1 MDPPAPVTIT
11 TFDLIFLVN
20 TGVLIFPD
28 FWNENIVKG
37 MHGYDG
43 KHQDMKAFYLLN
55 ENGKKEDLKVE
66 ELHKILNGIR
76 KRR

>member
-1 MDPPAPVTIT
+1 
-11 TFDLIFLVN
+11 
-20 TGVLIFPD
+20 
-28 FWNENIVKG
+28 